1 MDFPRWFRWCLL
13 VFAEEALVNFL
24 GTRDMVTQF
33 WPAVAPFLTPLGVGL
48 GWLLCQCISS
58 GGGPITKNGG
68 ENRPRSNKKHCGSDR
83 QTNCDGGTRHCAD
96 FRVLNGFSGAQG
108 GYPR

>member
-1 MDFPRWFRWCLL
+1 
-13 VFAEEALVNFL
+13 
-24 GTRDMVTQF
+24 MVTQF

-48 GWLLCQCISS
+48 GLAALSMYFERWRADY
-58 GGGPITKNGG
+58 KNGG

-96 FRVLNGFSGAQG
+96 FMVLNGFSGPQG